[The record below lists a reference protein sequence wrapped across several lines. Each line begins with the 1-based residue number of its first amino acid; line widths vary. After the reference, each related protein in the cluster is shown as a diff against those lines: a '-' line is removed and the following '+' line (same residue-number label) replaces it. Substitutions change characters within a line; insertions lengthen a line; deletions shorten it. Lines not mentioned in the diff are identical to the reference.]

1 MHPLPV
7 KDFHKILGVS
17 PGATEG
23 QIKTAYRKLVMKY
36 HPDLNQDPGARE
48 KFFEIDAAYD
58 FLMEHGREVSAR
70 DSYDDILAREVFRRE
85 REQMYQRARAKKAKQ
100 QREEE
105 MFNSPEWHDPIL
117 LAKYIMH
124 GFGLLFALAAVIGP
138 VLIAI
143 FDDPASLAGTF
154 FFMVVGV
161 VLLIYIYPRR
171 KTWFRLGKFKT
182 RWKEVVGYVK
192 MDTERPC
199 NDHCCYSAHA
209 MAGGKPH
216 RVELILT
223 LDSKIRNFGVMDHQ
237 VKYKTRTK
245 TVVIPRSARAYF
257 FHRIATLI
265 HLTALVGFMLFF
277 PVESIVWRFIW
288 GMVAGGLLSTL
299 MLAIARVRSKVSYLL
314 TPGLILKS
322 LIWIAALLGITNMG
336 PGFNMQTSG
345 YIYAVIAGLL
355 FLLDML
361 FDLVLGLFPFY
372 RWMFRPVIRQGAIMD
387 RLYKEGYQNYQEF
400 PVYSVVYP
408 LFRWLF

>member
-1 MHPLPV
+1 MPV
-7 KDFHKILGVS
+7 KDYHKILGVS
-17 PGATEG
+17 SGATEG
-23 QIKTAYRKLVMKY
+23 QIKAAYRKLVMKY
-36 HPDLNQDPGARE
+36 HPDLNQEPGARE

-58 FLMEHGREVSAR
+58 FLMKHGSEVSAR
-70 DSYDDILAREVFRRE
+70 DSYDDSLAREVLRRE
-85 REQMYQRARAKKAKQ
+85 REQMVQRARAKKAKQ

-105 MFNSPEWHDPIL
+105 MFNRPEWHDPIL

-124 GFGLLFALAAVIGP
+124 GFGLLFAFAAVIGP
-138 VLIAI
+138 LLIAI
-143 FDDPASLAGTF
+143 LDDPASLAGTF
-154 FFMVVGV
+154 FFMVAGV
-161 VLLIYIYPRR
+161 VLLVYIYPRR

-182 RWKEVVGYVK
+182 SWREVAGYVK
-192 MDTERPC
+192 MDAERPC
-199 NDHCCYSAHA
+199 KDRCCYCAHA
-209 MAGGKPH
+209 MAGGKPY

-223 LDSKIRNFGVMDHQ
+223 LDSKIRTFGVMDHQ
-237 VKYKTRTK
+237 VKYRTRTK
-245 TVVIPRSARAYF
+245 RIVIPRSARAHF

-265 HLTALVGFMLFF
+265 KLTALAGFMLFF
-277 PVESIVWRFIW
+277 PVESMVWRFIG

-299 MLAIARVRSKVSYLL
+299 MLSVSRIRSKVSYLL

-322 LIWIAALLGITNMG
+322 LIWIAALLGITTIG

-345 YIYAVIAGLL
+345 YIFAVIAGLL

-372 RWMFRPVIRQGAIMD
+372 RWMFRPFIRQGAIMD
-387 RLYKEGYQNYQEF
+387 ELYKEGYQNYQEF